1 MAFVDLDIFSL
12 TDEEKAI
19 QETARKFSAEVLR
32 PASIELDKLPS
43 AEDVIADGSVLW
55 EVFRKYR
62 KLDFHKMMYP
72 EEFGGLGLSG
82 LASALVGEQLGWGSS
97 DLAVSLGASGI
108 PFFLA
113 MLAPDPELQKLA
125 VEYAEDEDAKLIG
138 CWAITEPDHGSD
150 WILAGSEEGSNPD
163 VAPSVRAVLDGDEY
177 VINGQKAAWVSNAT
191 IATHAAL
198 FVGLDPALGMHG
210 TAVALIPLDMP
221 GITKGKP
228 LEKMAK
234 RALNQ
239 GEIFFDDLRIPA
251 SYMVST
257 DPDVNAMVGERILAA
272 ANAGMGSL
280 YTGVAQAAFDE
291 AFAYARER
299 IQGGKPII
307 EHQNIKLR
315 LFDMFRRV
323 EAARSLS
330 RRAVVYNSLADMPAP
345 QYSIAAKTFC
355 TETAFKVASDAIQV
369 LGGVGLTREY
379 HVEKLFRDARAGM
392 IEDGVN
398 ETLSLGGMDRLC
410 E

>member
-19 QETARKFSAEVLR
+19 QSTAKKFSAEVLR
-32 PASIELDKLPS
+32 PASIELDKLPT

-62 KLDFHKMMYP
+62 KLGFHKMMYP
-72 EEFGGLGLSG
+72 EEFGGIGLSG
-82 LASALVGEQLGWGSS
+82 LASALVGEQLGWGAS
-97 DLAVSLGASGI
+97 DLAVSLGASAI

-113 MLAPDPELQKLA
+113 MFAPDPELQKLA
-125 VEYAEDEDAKLIG
+125 IRYTEDDDAKLIG

-150 WILAGSEEGSNPD
+150 WILAGSEEGRDPN

-177 VINGQKAAWVSNAT
+177 VINGQKSAWVSNAT

-198 FVGLDPALGMHG
+198 FIGLDPSLGMHG

-221 GITKGKP
+221 GITRGKP

-251 SYMVST
+251 GYIVTT

-291 AFAYARER
+291 AFAYAKER
-299 IQGGKPII
+299 VQGGKPII
-307 EHQNIKLR
+307 EHQNIKLK
-315 LFDMFRRV
+315 LFDMFRQV

-330 RRAVVYNSLADMPAP
+330 RRTVVYNSLADMPAP

-355 TETAFKVASDAIQV
+355 TETAFKVASEAIQI

-398 ETLSLGGMDRLC
+398 ETLALGGMERLC